1 MPRGMFLVIHDEIMG
16 PKLKCSY
23 YTKPMTLSKEFI
35 SKLYM
40 SHAGFDSSSHIEI
53 KFDDFKSISCFTGNL
68 DRRSQKEGILGV
80 LFEEEEEYDNLDPFL
95 QRSLY
100 KIIENPTNETIKTIF
115 MQDLLNYLKLS
126 DIFNRVNM
134 EGIQE
139 IYIINGNEEF
149 KSYFM
154 KISEKNVSRLEMAD
168 LYNQINETQK
178 IPQYQ
183 YVKLNIDS
191 DNNTFLVIKGNCES
205 KFKEKILQVIKPYLE
220 RSLEHCLEI
229 LVLSLIPSIIK
240 LTSLNQSISKDD
252 LGKNKSILQRLQQ
265 SKNYYEEFNRIVSD
279 LIRGE
284 LYLIPIL

>member
-1 MPRGMFLVIHDEIMG
+1 MFLVIHDEIMG

-183 YVKLNIDS
+183 YVKLNIES
-191 DNNTFLVIKGNCES
+191 DNNIFLVIKGNCES

-240 LTSLNQSISKDD
+240 ITSLNQSISKDD

>member
-1 MPRGMFLVIHDEIMG
+1 MPRGIFLVIHDEIMG
-16 PKLKCSY
+16 PQIKCSY
-23 YTKPMTLSKEFI
+23 YTKPMALSKEFI

-183 YVKLNIDS
+183 YVKLNIES
-191 DNNTFLVIKGNCES
+191 DNNIFLVIKGNCES

-240 LTSLNQSISKDD
+240 ITSLNQSISKDD

>member
-1 MPRGMFLVIHDEIMG
+1 MFLVIHDEIMG

-23 YTKPMTLSKEFI
+23 YTRPMTLSKEFI

-183 YVKLNIDS
+183 YVKLNIES
-191 DNNTFLVIKGNCES
+191 DNNIFLVIKGNCES

-240 LTSLNQSISKDD
+240 ITSLNQSISKDD

>member
-183 YVKLNIDS
+183 YVKLNIES
-191 DNNTFLVIKGNCES
+191 DNNIFLVIKGNCES

-240 LTSLNQSISKDD
+240 ITSLNQSISKDD

>member
-1 MPRGMFLVIHDEIMG
+1 MFLVIHDEIMG

-154 KISEKNVSRLEMAD
+154 KISEKNVSRLEMAN

-183 YVKLNIDS
+183 YVKLNIES
-191 DNNTFLVIKGNCES
+191 DNNIFLVIKGNCES

-240 LTSLNQSISKDD
+240 ITSLNQSISKDD

>member
-80 LFEEEEEYDNLDPFL
+80 LFEEDEEYDNLDPFL

-126 DIFNRVNM
+126 NIFNRVNM

>member
-80 LFEEEEEYDNLDPFL
+80 LFEEDEEYDNLDPFL

-183 YVKLNIDS
+183 YVKLNIES
-191 DNNTFLVIKGNCES
+191 DNNIFLVIKGNCES

>member
-23 YTKPMTLSKEFI
+23 YTRPMTLSKEFI

-183 YVKLNIDS
+183 YVKLNIES
-191 DNNTFLVIKGNCES
+191 DNNIFLVIKGNCES

-240 LTSLNQSISKDD
+240 ITSLNQSISKDD